1 MSVAMLRK
9 KTYFIQFSF
18 KNRALN
24 NRGGFFWF
32 KWYNATT
39 RKPMAFISLSDFEEL
54 SCWIG
59 CQNLQHCQL
68 NQRKVKAAALWVND
82 TLQSFEDFKK
92 KQ

>member
-1 MSVAMLRK
+1 
-9 KTYFIQFSF
+9 
-18 KNRALN
+18 
-24 NRGGFFWF
+24 
-32 KWYNATT
+32 
-39 RKPMAFISLSDFEEL
+39 MAFISLSDFEEL